1 MFRNPDRNLIAPSH
15 ELGLGVT
22 NVAVQA
28 TTSAR
33 SRWPRRPSDKRAP
46 LAGAPPGTCPQC
58 LTAIRDRIA
67 VGAGYCDR
75 CQDFTLM
82 CAAGRR
88 LVSPDVMSRSG
99 WHWPCTSTGV
109 TKWQVTHQN
118 GVTIVLLCAAH
129 GAELASGKV
138 SWIVEPVFIGP

>member
-1 MFRNPDRNLIAPSH
+1 MFRNTDRNLMAPKHVPS
-15 ELGLGVT
+15 LDVT
-22 NVAVQA
+22 DVALNA
-28 TTSAR
+28 AEPAR
-33 SRWPRRPSDKRAP
+33 PKKSRRLSERRLP
-46 LAGAPPGTCPQC
+46 LAGTPPAHCPRC
-58 LTAIRDRIA
+58 RTAIRDRIA
-67 VGAGYCDR
+67 VSAGYCAE

-118 GVTIVLLCAAH
+118 GVTVVLLCAAH
-129 GAELASGKV
+129 GEELASGRV
-138 SWIVEPVFIGP
+138 SWIVEPVFIG